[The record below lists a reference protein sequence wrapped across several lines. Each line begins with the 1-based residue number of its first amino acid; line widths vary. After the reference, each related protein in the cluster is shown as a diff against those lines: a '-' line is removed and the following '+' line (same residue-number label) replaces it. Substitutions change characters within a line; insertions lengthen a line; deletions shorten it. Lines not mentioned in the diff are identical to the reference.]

1 MKVLCISLY
10 YKLEGKHDYPDRLV
24 HLQLESLELR
34 RLYNDITMVYKIVHK
49 LTSLNDDVLLS
60 YHNANNNYHV
70 LLSNLK
76 EKLLDLMWL
85 EIIFAIEWYLYGM
98 DCQNMLLL
106 LLHLHCSR
114 NIYAP

>member
-1 MKVLCISLY
+1 MMRKAKRVAHRHCRV
-10 YKLEGKHDYPDRLV
+10 DRDGITAC
-24 HLQLESLELR
+24 R
-34 RLYNDITMVYKIVHK
+34 RARDRGQGPAEVEV
-49 LTSLNDDVLLS
+49 
-60 YHNANNNYHV
+60 
-70 LLSNLK
+70 SNFNK
-76 EKLLDLMWL
+76 MLLDLMWL